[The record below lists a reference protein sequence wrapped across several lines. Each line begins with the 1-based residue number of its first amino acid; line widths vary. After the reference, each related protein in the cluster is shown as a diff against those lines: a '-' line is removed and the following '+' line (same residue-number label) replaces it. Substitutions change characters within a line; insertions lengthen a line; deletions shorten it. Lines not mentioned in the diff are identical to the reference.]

1 MVITYVFTAIQE
13 FCILIDSN
21 LSKKIE
27 MLFHNISM
35 IIVESK
41 IMSSNVWNAHAL
53 VYRSISLRY
62 RTFSQTVGRRK
73 IIIRN
78 RENQCY
84 FSLVENEQNKGTRQE
99 TRIGMVPINIYN
111 TTV

>member
-1 MVITYVFTAIQE
+1 MAAYT
-13 FCILIDSN
+13 LW
-21 LSKKIE
+21 LGLWLIE
-27 MLFHNISM
+27 MLFHNFSM

-41 IMSSNVWNAHAL
+41 IIRSHAHAL

-84 FSLVENEQNKGTRQE
+84 FSLVENEQNKGTR
-99 TRIGMVPINIYN
+99 
-111 TTV
+111 

>member
-1 MVITYVFTAIQE
+1 
-13 FCILIDSN
+13 
-21 LSKKIE
+21 

-53 VYRSISLRY
+53 VYRNISLRY

-84 FSLVENEQNKGTRQE
+84 FSLVEKEQNKGTRQE

-111 TTV
+111 TTVYLDTFIIF

>member
-1 MVITYVFTAIQE
+1 MSFQ
-13 FCILIDSN
+13 S
-21 LSKKIE
+21 
-27 MLFHNISM
+27 ISM
-35 IIVESK
+35 IIVEYK

-53 VYRSISLRY
+53 VYRSISLRD

-84 FSLVENEQNKGTRQE
+84 FSFWYKTN
-99 TRIGMVPINIYN
+99 RIKAHGKRRA
-111 TTV
+111 